1 MATAP
6 VPEAEGD
13 LLTIDELSAATG
25 LTVRTTRYYATLGLI
40 PPPIRR
46 GRVAYYDRVHRARLD
61 LVRALQDHGFTLQAI
76 GHYLEKVPPD
86 AGVEELALQRA
97 MMTSWTTTPPE
108 RLSRGDLDQR
118 AGRRLTEAEVG
129 RLERLSAVRRDGDC
143 FLALPA
149 LRVGLELL
157 DLGLSDDS
165 LDLATDTIRT
175 GVEGLVEELS
185 VILRTQVLEPF
196 RREPHSPEDAQRMQ
210 QTVDRLRQLTLE
222 AVVAT
227 FQQAAN
233 DVISRSLAPPD

>member
-1 MATAP
+1 MPSTAA
-6 VPEAEGD
+6 PERDDE
-13 LLTIDELSAATG
+13 LLTIDELSSATG
-25 LTVRTTRYYATLGLI
+25 LTVRTTRYYSTLGLI

-76 GHYLEKVPPD
+76 GHYLEKVPAD
-86 AGVEELALQRA
+86 AGVEELAVQRA

-108 RLSRGDLDQR
+108 RMSRSELDQR
-118 AGRRLTEAEVG
+118 AGRHLSDAEVV
-129 RLERLSAVRRDGDC
+129 RLEGLTSVIRDGEE
-143 FLALPA
+143 FLATPSFQ
-149 LRVGLELL
+149 VGVELL
-157 DLGLSDDS
+157 DLNIPPDS
-165 LDLATDTIRT
+165 LDLATETIRRN
-175 GVEGLVEELS
+175 VEALVEELS
-185 VILRTQVLEPF
+185 RILRTKVLEPF

-233 DVISRSLAPPD
+233 DVISRSLREAD

>member
-1 MATAP
+1 MGTTA
-6 VPEAEGD
+6 AED
-13 LLTIDELSAATG
+13 ELLTIDELSSATG
-25 LTVRTTRYYATLGLI
+25 LSVRTTRYYATLGLI

-76 GHYLEKVPPD
+76 GHYLEKVPAD

-108 RLSRGDLDQR
+108 PLTRRELDQR
-118 AGRRLTEAEVG
+118 AGRRLSDEEV
-129 RLERLSAVRRDGDC
+129 ERLVRLTSITRDGDR
-143 FLALPA
+143 FLASPS
-149 LRVGLELL
+149 LRVGMELLEL
-157 DLGLSDDS
+157 DIPADS
-165 LDLATDTIRT
+165 LDLATATIRRN
-175 GVEGLVEELS
+175 VEPLVEELS
-185 VILRTQVLEPF
+185 DILRTEVLEPF
-196 RREPHSPEDAQRMQ
+196 RREPHSPADALRMQ

-233 DVISRSLAPPD
+233 DVISRSLADRG

>member
-1 MATAP
+1 MASTT
-6 VPEAEGD
+6 VPETDDE
-13 LLTIDELSAATG
+13 LLTIDELSSATG
-25 LTVRTTRYYATLGLI
+25 LTVRTTRYYSTLGLI

-76 GHYLEKVPPD
+76 GHYLAKVPAD

-108 RLSRGDLDQR
+108 RMTRTELERQ
-118 AGRRLTEAEVG
+118 AGRPLSDDDLT
-129 RLERLSAVRRDGDC
+129 RLEGLTAVVREGEE
-143 FLALPA
+143 FLAAPS
-149 LRVGLELL
+149 LRVGVELL
-157 DLGLSDDS
+157 DLDIPPDS
-165 LDLATDTIRT
+165 LDLATETIRRN
-175 GVEGLVEELS
+175 VEALVEELS
-185 VILRTQVLEPF
+185 TILRTKVLEPF

-227 FQQAAN
+227 FQRAAN
-233 DVISRSLAPPD
+233 DVISRSLADRG